1 MVPDGAQNAHCG
13 LCSTSAPGTGY
24 PSLPGSKKRLLLLL
38 HGLPSVLLCSV
49 LLTPP
54 VVPPMGEWGQGGSI
68 TLVKKNLYYSIKLE
82 IKHLY
87 YLFLIIRLGQGFW
100 PSITKVIIDRLFCFL
115 FRFCCCYQE
124 STTRG

>member
-38 HGLPSVLLCSV
+38 HGLPSVLLRSV

-54 VVPPMGEWGQGGSI
+54 VVPPMGEWGQGGSSHPVYL
-68 TLVKKNLYYSIKLE
+68 TAKKSFGNQRAERTSGHWRQNFLHEKGLTGKKGKKLKNEMRENLL
-82 IKHLY
+82 
-87 YLFLIIRLGQGFW
+87 RA
-100 PSITKVIIDRLFCFL
+100 PT
-115 FRFCCCYQE
+115 
-124 STTRG
+124 